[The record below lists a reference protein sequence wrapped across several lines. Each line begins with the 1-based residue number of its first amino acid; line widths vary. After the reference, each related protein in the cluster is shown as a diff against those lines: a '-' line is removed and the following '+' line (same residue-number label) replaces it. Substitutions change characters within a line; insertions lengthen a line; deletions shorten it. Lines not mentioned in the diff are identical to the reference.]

1 MGKILDGKK
10 YAQELNAK
18 IKSEIV
24 QLYDSSA
31 IRPKLATILVG
42 EDTASKIYINI
53 KQKV

>member
-24 QLYDSSA
+24 QLYD
-31 IRPKLATILVG
+31 TING
-42 EDTASKIYINI
+42 NR
-53 KQKV
+53 KQC